1 VRPARGLNRKGK
13 TMTLHRTSGSAA
25 VRDVERQGEDV
36 ARAPQFEW
44 LARAGLAARGAVYAV
59 IGILALKLALGDGGK
74 ATNQQGALK
83 TIADRPFGKTLLVL
97 VAIGLAGYAIWRLV
111 RAALGHGPEQSDDT
125 QDRIAGLASGIAYAI
140 LCVTAVKILIGAST
154 GSGTPKE
161 ATGGVLDWTGG
172 PLLVGMA
179 GVVLIGVAGY
189 QAHKGLKK
197 KFLENSKTEQ
207 MSEKVQ
213 RLFTALGVFGHVA
226 RAVVFALIGYGLI
239 KAAIDYDPDKA
250 VGLDGALL
258 KLANASYGPWLLG
271 VVAAGLIGFAA
282 YSVADARYRRV

>member
-1 VRPARGLNRKGK
+1 
-13 TMTLHRTSGSAA
+13 MTLHRTSGSAG
-25 VRDVERQGEDV
+25 VRDVEQQGESV

-44 LARAGLAARGAVYAV
+44 LARAGLVARGVVYAV
-59 IGILALKLALGDGGK
+59 IGILALKLAVGDGGK

-111 RAALGHGPEQSDDT
+111 RAAIGHGPEQSDDT

-140 LCVTAVKILIGAST
+140 LCVTAVKILIGAGT

-172 PLLVGMA
+172 PLLVGVA
-179 GVVLIGVAGY
+179 GVALIGVAGY
-189 QAHKGLKK
+189 QAYKGLKK

-207 MSEKVQ
+207 MSGNVQ
-213 RLFTALGVFGHVA
+213 RVFTALGVFGHVA
-226 RAVVFALIGYGLI
+226 RAVVFTLIGYGLI

-271 VVAAGLIGFAA
+271 IVAAGLIGFAA

>member
-1 VRPARGLNRKGK
+1 
-13 TMTLHRTSGSAA
+13 MTLHRTSGSAG
-25 VRDVERQGEDV
+25 VRDVEQQGESV

-44 LARAGLAARGAVYAV
+44 LARAGLVARGVVYAV

-111 RAALGHGPEQSDDT
+111 RAAIGHGPEQSDDT

-140 LCVTAVKILIGAST
+140 LCVTAVKILIGAGT

-189 QAHKGLKK
+189 QAYKGLKK

-207 MSEKVQ
+207 MSGKVQ
-213 RLFTALGVFGHVA
+213 RVFTALGVFGHVA
-226 RAVVFALIGYGLI
+226 RAVVFTLIGYGLI

-271 VVAAGLIGFAA
+271 IVAAGLIGFAA